1 MSEKLIRI
9 KKNGEWNR
17 VSAKS
22 FKHDKASDI
31 LLIPFY
37 RNDLSAYIVLES
49 SEFLEFDRAE
59 VSCSIEFLNVDYEDQ
74 EISDRVIG
82 KPTHTV
88 YTDIISLVN
97 YLHSVT
103 RFYYANTLMEH
114 MYEDN
119 FLPYSAT
126 SICGALS
133 VKLFKGKAVI
143 FSMDYRARDK
153 ISDTGTFFIDEDHR
167 CRKKLEDLYRIP
179 TEMIDNTDNNYFM
192 MSGKIRYAKKIKDAD
207 NVVGMI
213 LPQSG
218 IILFMSPRE
227 HKKLKVI
234 DRVICRFM
242 VADTLGESDP
252 IQVLRHQDDYDSY
265 MHAHGETYF
274 LNSSIELFIFA
285 QFIALINTTI
295 FSNFIYNSDPECP
308 TFDCIVSLIV
318 KSSIDNSE
326 VCFRLTSGTE
336 ITLSEILEYI
346 IKKLNR

>member
-1 MSEKLIRI
+1 MSKKLIRI

-17 VSAKS
+17 VSSKS
-22 FKHDKASDI
+22 FKHDKDSDI

-37 RNDLSAYIVLES
+37 RNDLSAYIVLKS
-49 SEFLEFDRAE
+49 SELLEFDRAE

-82 KPTHTV
+82 KPTRTV

-103 RFYYANTLMEH
+103 RFYYVNTLMEH

-133 VKLFKGKAVI
+133 VNLFKGKAVI
-143 FSMDYRARDK
+143 FSMSYQSQDK
-153 ISDTGTFFIDEDHR
+153 IDESDTFYIEEDRR
-167 CRKKLEDLYRIP
+167 CRKKLEDLYCIP

-192 MSGKIRYAKKIKDAD
+192 MSGKTRYVKKTKDVD

-213 LPQSG
+213 LPHTG
-218 IILFMSPRE
+218 IVLFMSLQE
-227 HKKLKVI
+227 HRKLKVV
-234 DRVICRFM
+234 DRAVCRFM
-242 VADTLGESDP
+242 VVDTLGECNP

-265 MHAHGETYF
+265 MHAHGETHF

-285 QFIALINTTI
+285 QFIALINTII
-295 FSNFIYNSDPECP
+295 FSNFVYETDPECP
-308 TFDCIVSLIV
+308 TFDCIVTLVVTSSL
-318 KSSIDNSE
+318 DNSE
-326 VCFRLTSGTE
+326 VCFSLTSGTE
-336 ITLSEILEYI
+336 VTLAEILEYI
-346 IKKLNR
+346 SK